1 MKLTRTMIAAFG
13 ATALAA
19 PAFAGSADPAPMEPM
34 IQAPAPVAMSMG
46 RDWTGGY
53 AGLQLGYADVDA
65 GTVSGTGTALDGT
78 ALTGDD
84 VIGGLTLGYD
94 WQFGNFVAGVGADA
108 DIADLEIGGGA
119 ATLERVYRLKAR
131 AGYSFGDGLLYAT
144 GGGAGADIDGFGYNT
159 GYFVGAG
166 YEHMVTNNIS
176 LGGEVLYHEFDD
188 IGEIG
193 GNSIDAEATTFQ
205 IRANYRF

>member
-13 ATALAA
+13 ATAIAA
-19 PAFAGSADPAPMEPM
+19 PAFAGSLQPAPAEPM

-65 GTVSGTGTALDGT
+65 GTLADGT
-78 ALTGDD
+78 RLTGDD

-94 WQFGNFVAGVGADA
+94 WQFGNFVAGVGVDA
-108 DIADLEIGGGA
+108 DIADIGVGTVPGLGDL
-119 ATLERVYRLKAR
+119 TLERVYRLKAR
-131 AGYSFGDGLLYAT
+131 AGYSFGNGLLYAT
-144 GGGAGADIDGFGYNT
+144 GGGVGADVDGLGYDT

-176 LGGEVLYHEFDD
+176 LGGEVLYHEFDNFKDTTD
-188 IGEIG
+188 I
-193 GNSIDAEATTFQ
+193 DATTFQ